1 MERMK
6 LVTQTKKNEKLC
18 YETPRVSMPKFQD
31 DIVTLSSPKEGN
43 GITFQNYSDDNWF

>member
-31 DIVTLSSPKEGN
+31 DIVTLSPSSDGN
-43 GITFQNYSDDNWF
+43 GKVFQNYSDDNWF